1 MNRIQQVLKY
11 GWLHAG
17 KISASQSSGLLLR
30 IRVFIDILYCYNHY
44 RMWSNQYL
52 KEDFFNKSKE
62 ERNTIGATCLE
73 QGIKRDEWQKDF
85 RENRKF
91 LIKYSNIRYEKAS
104 LREKRNEAYRKQFGA
119 GKGLMVE
126 YNVNLSRQHYLEG
139 TITIGKNVLF
149 AKNVFIDY
157 SGDVVIQDDVK
168 FSHGA
173 ILESHTHPHFT
184 DPSISPSIA
193 IPCKITIENGVNIGS
208 GSIILDSCSRIGR
221 YARIAAGT
229 VVRNPIPP
237 YSIVIG
243 NPGKVVGFVFT
254 PEEVEAF
261 EIDKFPTEHRTPIE
275 KYRRMYDKQY
285 INKMSEIKKYLSNY
299 Q

>member
-1 MNRIQQVLKY
+1 MKRIQQVLKY

-17 KISASQSSGLLLR
+17 KICESQSMGILLR
-30 IRVFIDILYCYNHY
+30 IRVFIDILYCYIHY

-52 KEDFFNKSKE
+52 KEDFFNKSNE
-62 ERNTIGATCLE
+62 ERKRIGASYLE

-91 LIKYSNIRYEKAS
+91 LIQYSNIRYEKAS
-104 LREKRNEAYRKQFGA
+104 LREKRNEAYRKRFGA

-139 TITIGKNVLF
+139 RITIGKNVLF
-149 AKNVFIDY
+149 AKNVFIDF

-184 DPSISPSIA
+184 DPSIPPSIA
-193 IPCKITIENGVNIGS
+193 TPCKIIIEKGVNIGS

-221 YARIAAGT
+221 YARIAAGA

-261 EIDKFPTEHRTPIE
+261 ETDIFAVEQKTPIE
-275 KYRRMYDKQY
+275 KFRKLYNKQY
-285 INKMSEIKKYLSNY
+285 IDKMGDIKKYLSNY
-299 Q
+299 